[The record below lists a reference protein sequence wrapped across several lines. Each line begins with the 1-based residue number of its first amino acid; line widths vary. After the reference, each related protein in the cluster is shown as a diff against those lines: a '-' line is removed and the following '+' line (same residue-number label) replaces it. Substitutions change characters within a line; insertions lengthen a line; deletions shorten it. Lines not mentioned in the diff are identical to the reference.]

1 MNVKIKKLLKEPLV
15 HFLLI
20 GAGLFLLFGLTRVPG
35 GDASNRVVITAS
47 QVEQL
52 AAQFSRTW
60 MRPPTEDE
68 LAGLIESYVRDEI
81 YYREAVAMGL
91 DQNDPQVRRRMR
103 LKLEFILE
111 DLTAEKAPGDD
122 VLKAF
127 MQHHP
132 DKFMAETQISFRQIY
147 FNPDKR
153 RNLKADAERMRIRLN
168 RGESPEAAGDP
179 TMLPYEYTFA
189 TRSDISRS
197 FGEAFAREVVDL
209 DPGEWKGPL
218 SSGLGVHLVKVSE
231 RVPGRIPD
239 LSEIR
244 AQVEREYMAQRRQ
257 ELKDKAYARLRENY
271 EVVIQPA
278 AAEGKAGGA
287 IAATRPAGTGQ

>member
-91 DQNDPQVRRRMR
+91 DQNDPQ
-103 LKLEFILE
+103 
-111 DLTAEKAPGDD
+111 
-122 VLKAF
+122 
-127 MQHHP
+127 
-132 DKFMAETQISFRQIY
+132 
-147 FNPDKR
+147 
-153 RNLKADAERMRIRLN
+153 
-168 RGESPEAAGDP
+168 
-179 TMLPYEYTFA
+179 
-189 TRSDISRS
+189 
-197 FGEAFAREVVDL
+197 
-209 DPGEWKGPL
+209 
-218 SSGLGVHLVKVSE
+218 
-231 RVPGRIPD
+231 
-239 LSEIR
+239 
-244 AQVEREYMAQRRQ
+244 
-257 ELKDKAYARLRENY
+257 
-271 EVVIQPA
+271 
-278 AAEGKAGGA
+278 
-287 IAATRPAGTGQ
+287 